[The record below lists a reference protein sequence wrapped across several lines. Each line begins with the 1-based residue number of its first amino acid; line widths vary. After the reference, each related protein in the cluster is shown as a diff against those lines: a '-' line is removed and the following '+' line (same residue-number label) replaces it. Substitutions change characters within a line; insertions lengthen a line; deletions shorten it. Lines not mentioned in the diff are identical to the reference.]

1 LLEYLNT
8 FQKNKISETSG
19 CEQKIAKQKH
29 AKNFQAHAA
38 DLKLK
43 QRLYFISLCRLK
55 TKTNFCKIL
64 LFLHVITIP
73 HLL

>member
-19 CEQKIAKQKH
+19 CEKKIAKQKH

-43 QRLYFISLCRLK
+43 QRLYFYLPLSIK
-55 TKTNFCKIL
+55 N
-64 LFLHVITIP
+64 
-73 HLL
+73 